1 MWPPAE
7 AGQSGNAEAPGV
19 ESIASAV
26 PARKRVLVAD
36 DDAAVCSL
44 LALVLRPV
52 AHVTTVHDAES
63 ALALLVQEPPFDAII
78 SDFMLPGISGLEFV
92 RRVRAAE
99 PRVHKTPILMISG
112 HDRASIDVRAHEAG
126 ADAFLNKPFTLAQ
139 LRQTIGFLLG
149 RPITTISA

>member
-1 MWPPAE
+1 MA
-7 AGQSGNAEAPGV
+7 SGL
-19 ESIASAV
+19 
-26 PARKRVLVAD
+26 PARQRVLVAD

-63 ALALLVQEPPFDAII
+63 ALVLLAKEPPFDAII

-99 PRVHKTPILMISG
+99 SRPHKTPILMISG
-112 HDRASIDVRAHEAG
+112 HDRSSIDVRAREAG

-139 LRQTIGFLLG
+139 LRHTVGSLLG
-149 RPITTISA
+149 RSITTISA

>member
-1 MWPPAE
+1 
-7 AGQSGNAEAPGV
+7 V
-19 ESIASAV
+19 ESLATGI
-26 PARKRVLVAD
+26 PTRQRVLIAD

-63 ALALLVQEPPFDAII
+63 ALALLMEEPFDAII

-92 RRVRAAE
+92 KRVRAAE
-99 PRVHKTPILMISG
+99 PRTQKTPILMISG
-112 HDRASIDVRAHEAG
+112 HDRASIDVRAREAG

-139 LRQTIGFLLG
+139 LRHTIGFLLG
-149 RPITTISA
+149 RPIATISV